1 MKFHRMIVM
10 GGLALATFAAAGCG
24 RQGGAGRQGSA
35 PAAATPTPLS
45 ASPAVVSTPS
55 ATPAPGLT
63 PASTSSE
70 PTTGVAS
77 APGAT
82 PTGEAGAYHQ
92 EDTHRTEATPPA
104 PAPGQAVY
112 ASKLP
117 PSAAGKPMTLAEA
130 YPNYKPGADD
140 PELESTK
147 TGRRKVAKHDIPLE
161 PGGAPDLRTLL
172 ENVLA
177 AVDVADGPSAQKS
190 AVTQSDFLNIIW
202 PEMPQSRPAARVP
215 GDEAWDFLY
224 NRNIASFNRTMG
236 DFHNKG
242 LRLVSFKVG
251 HVDEYTNYRLHQD
264 ILIQAEMADHQP
276 VELDVVRTVVERNG
290 RFKVYST
297 RD

>member
-1 MKFHRMIVM
+1 MKEQRFNRMIVM
-10 GGLALATFAAAGCG
+10 GGLALAAFAATGCG
-24 RQGGAGRQGSA
+24 RQAGAERHRNA
-35 PAAATPTPLS
+35 PAAA
-45 ASPAVVSTPS
+45 
-55 ATPAPGLT
+55 APGG
-63 PASTSSE
+63 S
-70 PTTGVAS
+70 G
-77 APGAT
+77 
-82 PTGEAGAYHQ
+82 
-92 EDTHRTEATPPA
+92 D
-104 PAPGQAVY
+104 VY
-112 ASKLP
+112 ASKVP
-117 PSAAGKPMTLAEA
+117 ASAVGRPMTLAEA

-177 AVDVADGPSAQKS
+177 AIDVADGPSAQKS
-190 AVTQSDFLNIIW
+190 AVTQSDFLNVLW
-202 PEMPQSRPAARVP
+202 PEMPQSRPAAQVP
-215 GDEAWDFLY
+215 GSEAWDFLY

-264 ILIQAEMADHQP
+264 IIIQAEMADHQP
-276 VELDVVRTVVERNG
+276 VELDLVRTVVERNG